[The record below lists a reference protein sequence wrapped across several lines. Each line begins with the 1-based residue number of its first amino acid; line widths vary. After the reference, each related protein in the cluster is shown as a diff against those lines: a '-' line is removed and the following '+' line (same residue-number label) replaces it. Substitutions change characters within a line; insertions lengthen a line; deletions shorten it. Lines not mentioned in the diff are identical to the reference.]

1 MPSPR
6 LRENGPTRARR
17 SGVAGGDGLLL
28 FLPAAFGDVLSNRF
42 ERQAESRYLA
52 GMNQTFLR
60 KAFGVRGGYKCVRTE
75 YPAGTM
81 ELTLAVKK
89 IPACPDCHSP
99 EVARKGARYRRLK
112 AAPIG
117 LMPVVL
123 KAEVPQCQCKL
134 CGKTFEVSP
143 PLPKPTRATP
153 GDWAVMS
160 LP

>member
-1 MPSPR
+1 M
-6 LRENGPTRARR
+6 
-17 SGVAGGDGLLL
+17 
-28 FLPAAFGDVLSNRF
+28 
-42 ERQAESRYLA
+42 
-52 GMNQTFLR
+52 
-60 KAFGVRGGYKCVRTE
+60 RTE

-89 IPACPDCHSP
+89 IPACPNCHSP

-123 KAEVPQCQCKL
+123 KAEVPQCQCKS

-143 PLPKPTRATP
+143 PLPKPTCATP
-153 GDWAVMS
+153 GDWAIMS

>member
-1 MPSPR
+1 MPP
-6 LRENGPTRARR
+6 
-17 SGVAGGDGLLL
+17 VFGGG
-28 FLPAAFGDVLSNRF
+28 LSNRF
-42 ERQAESRYLA
+42 EWQAESRYRA
-52 GMNQTFLR
+52 RMNQTFLR

-89 IPACPDCHSP
+89 IPVCPDCHSP

-143 PLPKPTRATP
+143 PLPKPTCATP
-153 GDWAVMS
+153 GDWAIMS
-160 LP
+160 WP

>member
-1 MPSPR
+1 
-6 LRENGPTRARR
+6 
-17 SGVAGGDGLLL
+17 
-28 FLPAAFGDVLSNRF
+28 
-42 ERQAESRYLA
+42 
-52 GMNQTFLR
+52 MNQTFLR
-60 KAFGVRGGYKCVRTE
+60 KAFGVRGGYKCVRTA

-143 PLPKPTRATP
+143 PLPKPTCATP
-153 GDWAVMS
+153 GDWAIMS
-160 LP
+160 RP

>member
-1 MPSPR
+1 
-6 LRENGPTRARR
+6 
-17 SGVAGGDGLLL
+17 
-28 FLPAAFGDVLSNRF
+28 
-42 ERQAESRYLA
+42 
-52 GMNQTFLR
+52 MNQTFLR

-89 IPACPDCHSP
+89 IPACPDCRSP

-143 PLPKPTRATP
+143 PLPKPTCATP
-153 GDWAVMS
+153 GDWAIMS
-160 LP
+160 WP